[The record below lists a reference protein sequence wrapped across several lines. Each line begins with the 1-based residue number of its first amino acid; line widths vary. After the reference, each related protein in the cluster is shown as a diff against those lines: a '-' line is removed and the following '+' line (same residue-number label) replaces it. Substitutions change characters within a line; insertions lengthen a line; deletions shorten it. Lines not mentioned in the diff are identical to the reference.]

1 MKEMIIQLVQLAFK
15 KRALLTVLCTDG
27 LGMVLVYFVGL
38 TASDKFIVRLEKGTF
53 LSVLYIY
60 LVLLLFSLVCAIAFR
75 RGAQPDWDPESQSK
89 RIPYRLLDAFVIAT
103 PSTAILLDVLDRGMV
118 PIRSLIKSG
127 SDQAVKWSIYAVIAV
142 ATAFLIFLQFL
153 LAKITERQRTVEHI
167 EPDLTVRCVMAT
179 GKVLCSLHPEIY
191 TVSVPKKHNSAM
203 LDRLIALG
211 VLRPETEKAEKT
223 HPERR
228 YVFYSIHKQYYDQLK
243 YSAPSAT
250 ESKNQK
256 EGDDL
261 LADHGHPNDPLSKQR
276 ATESDSEYHFGLRTC
291 AERSKTD
298 RELVR

>member
-27 LGMVLVYFVGL
+27 LGMTLMFFAGL
-38 TASDKFIVRLEKGTF
+38 IISGT
-53 LSVLYIY
+53 LSSAGCIY
-60 LVLLLFSLVCAIAFR
+60 LFLIVLSLLCAIAFR
-75 RGAQPDWDPESQSK
+75 RGAQPDWDPESRPK
-89 RIPYRLLDAFVIAT
+89 RLLCCLLDAVVIAT

-167 EPDLTVRCVMAT
+167 EPDLTVQCVMAT
-179 GKVLCSLHPEIY
+179 GKAMCSLHPEIY

-211 VLRPETEKAEKT
+211 VLRPETEKAEKA

-243 YSAPSAT
+243 HSAPSAT

-256 EGDDL
+256 EGDGL
-261 LADHGHPNDPLSKQR
+261 LADHGHPNDPLPKQR
-276 ATESDSEYHFGLRTC
+276 ATESDSEYHIGLRTG

-298 RELVR
+298 REPVR